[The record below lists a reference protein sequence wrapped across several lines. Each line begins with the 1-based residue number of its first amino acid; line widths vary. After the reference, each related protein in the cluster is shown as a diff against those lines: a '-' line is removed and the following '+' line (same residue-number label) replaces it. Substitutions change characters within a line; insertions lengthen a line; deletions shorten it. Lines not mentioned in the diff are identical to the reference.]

1 MVLIQEKQRENK
13 VTREFFKM
21 KKLGFFI
28 ILLFFSLEGFTKE
41 TEEHSEIHDLMA
53 YVLDPAAEIIWDS
66 AGYVITEEGEFNLEP
81 TDQEG
86 WDKVKYGAKVISESS
101 YLLSMP
107 DRALD
112 QTQWVALAMALKGMG
127 ERAFKAAVN
136 EDSEDLFKIGAE
148 LYQVCVACHQTYWIK
163 EE

>member
-1 MVLIQEKQRENK
+1 MR
-13 VTREFFKM
+13 
-21 KKLGFFI
+21 KLGFFF
-28 ILLFFSLEGFTKE
+28 ILLCLSWQGFAKE

-53 YVLDPAAEIIWDS
+53 YLLDPAAEAIWDS

-86 WDKVKYGAKVISESS
+86 WDKVKHGAKVISESS

-107 DRALD
+107 SRAVD
-112 QTQWVALAMALKGMG
+112 DAQWVALSMALKRIG
-127 ERAFKAAVN
+127 ERAFEAAEN
-136 EDSEDLFKIGAE
+136 EDSEELFKVGAD

>member
-1 MVLIQEKQRENK
+1 MVLIQENQRENK
-13 VTREFFKM
+13 FTLVLFNM
-21 KKLGFFI
+21 KKLGFFS
-28 ILLFFSLEGFTKE
+28 ILLFFSLVGFTNE

-53 YVLDPAAEIIWDS
+53 YVLDPAAEAIWES

-101 YLLSMP
+101 YLLSKP
-107 DRALD
+107 ERALD
-112 QTQWVALAMALKGMG
+112 RTQWVALSTALKGMG
-127 ERAFKAAVN
+127 ERAFKAAEN